1 MRTMRLSFGCLAALF
16 TIIAMFSAQAT
27 ADTIVYAETA
37 DEEWGTV
44 DLNTGIFAL
53 IRTTPSLNGYQFQL
67 NFPAGFGVANGNLY
81 DMHFDTAGNN
91 ALYQVDP
98 ATGGETFV
106 AESGNSAVQ
115 GFGSTANGLYAI
127 TGVDGGPFYFNSVD
141 PVTGALTQIG
151 PTGFTNTSVS
161 LDVSAISDTGVLYA
175 ASGPNLYSI
184 DTSTGA
190 ATLIGPTGT
199 PDTPMSMFFEDG
211 TLYASYADQG
221 GPDPPYTIYTIN
233 TATGLATVL
242 STGVEGPSA
251 DTSPY
256 ATPLAYFVPDPIPP
270 AAVPEPSSLSMAGFV
285 IVLCTLRRAVCRSSS
300 ILRENFRDKI
310 ESQSALPTHR
320 D

>member
-1 MRTMRLSFGCLAALF
+1 
-16 TIIAMFSAQAT
+16 MFSANAT

-44 DLNTGIFAL
+44 DLNTGTFTL

-67 NFPAGFGVANGNLY
+67 NFPDGYGVFDGSLY
-81 DMHFDTAGNN
+81 DMHFDTAGKN
-91 ALYQVDP
+91 ALYLVNP

-106 AESGNSAVQ
+106 AESPDDPIQ
-115 GFGSTANGLYAI
+115 GFGSTAKGLYAV
-127 TGVDGGPFYFNSVD
+127 TGVNGGPFYLNSVD
-141 PVTGALTQIG
+141 PVTGAITQIG
-151 PTGFTNTSVS
+151 ATGFTNTSVS

-175 ASGPNLYSI
+175 ASGPNLYTI

-190 ATLIGPTGT
+190 ATLIGATGT
-199 PDTPMSMFFEDG
+199 PDTPFSMLFEDG
-211 TLYASYADQG
+211 TLYASYADQS

-251 DTSPY
+251 FTSPY

-270 AAVPEPSSLSMAGFV
+270 AAVPEPSSLAIVAFV
-285 IVLCTLRRAVCRSSS
+285 VVLCTLRHAVCRGSS
-300 ILRENFRDKI
+300 ICVRMPATK
-310 ESQSALPTHR
+310 
-320 D
+320 